1 MANQVILF
9 GHLGQDPELRYT
21 PGGKAVTALSLATTE
36 VFYDRDNNK
45 NESTEWHRIILW
57 EKQAEVAAK
66 FLTKGSKVYVQ
77 GKITYRSY
85 EQDGAKKY
93 VTEIVAKS
101 LEFGGGAQARVS
113 SQTQQ
118 SRPPQQPQ
126 SHQSQAS
133 QADNNL
139 DTIPF

>member
-21 PGGKAVTALSLATTE
+21 QGGKAVTAISVATTE
-36 VFYDRDNNK
+36 IFYDRDGNK
-45 NESTEWHRIILW
+45 NESTEWHRVILW

-66 FLTKGSKVYVQ
+66 FLTKGSKVYIQ

-101 LEFGGGAQARVS
+101 MEFGGGAQVRSSPQPQQARP
-113 SQTQQ
+113 QTQTNP
-118 SRPPQQPQ
+118 S
-126 SHQSQAS
+126 QSQPS
-133 QADNNL
+133 QANNNL
-139 DTIPF
+139 DSAPF